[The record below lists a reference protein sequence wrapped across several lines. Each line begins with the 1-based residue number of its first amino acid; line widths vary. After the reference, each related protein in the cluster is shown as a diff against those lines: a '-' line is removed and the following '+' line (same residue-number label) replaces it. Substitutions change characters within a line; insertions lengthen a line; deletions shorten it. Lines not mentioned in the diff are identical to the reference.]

1 MEKLQIVTDSG
12 ADLKQDEIEEYGI
25 KVAPLKIQFPE
36 GEIRSD
42 TMTHDTFY
50 DRLRLLFPWI
60 PKTSMPSPGE
70 FSLMYD
76 EIDLLGKD
84 TLSIHISSGLSG
96 TIESAGLGAKMSGK
110 NVTLVDTMT
119 LSAAQRFQ
127 VLAASMAANA
137 GWSKEAIVQRLAEVR
152 ASTELVFTLET
163 LDYLKEGGR
172 IGRVSS
178 LLGSVLDL
186 KPIIHVA
193 KEDGK
198 YSTVS
203 KVRSMKKAVLAL
215 EDHLVN
221 LYGESTPLWVSIG
234 HGQFAEYA
242 DFITERLKNSLH
254 IVNLDAYR
262 VSPVLGVH
270 TGPGILGIGVVPAAM
285 MTGF

>member
-1 MEKLQIVTDSG
+1 MEKLQIVTDSA

-42 TMTHDTFY
+42 SITPDTFY
-50 DRLRLLFPWI
+50 DRLRQLFPWI

-76 EIDLLGKD
+76 EIDLSGKD

-96 TIESAGLGAKMSGK
+96 TVESADLGAKMSGK
-110 NVTLVDTMT
+110 NVTLVDTKT

-127 VLAASMAANA
+127 VLAASKAANA
-137 GWSKEAIVQRLAEVR
+137 GWSKEAILQRLAEIR
-152 ASTELVFTLET
+152 ASSELVFTLET

-178 LLGSVLDL
+178 MLGSVLDL

-193 KEDGK
+193 EDGK

-203 KVRSMKKAVLAL
+203 KVRSIKKAVLAL
-215 EDHLVN
+215 EDHLVK

-242 DFITERLKNSLH
+242 DFIAERLKNSLH
-254 IVNLDAYR
+254 IVNLDVYR

-270 TGPGILGIGVVPAAM
+270 TGPGILGVGAVPAAM